1 MSPYF
6 NSSLKRVLAAK
17 HLPSVF
23 SLAEQNVVDVGQ
35 VVNDSRLGCAVRVVL
50 LEPLDSTSSLTVLG
64 DGYVVAGLHTVS
76 IVKDSSRSAEVSAK
90 DVGRRSE
97 KPPISSWHL
106 TATSSPGARRK
117 RWMTRRRC
125 LHSSGT
131 TRDTCFVWTMF
142 GGWVHWADLGRAVV
156 AALVDIG
163 FLADL
168 EVAMGRPNRTATI
181 VVVLGV
187 RD

>member
-1 MSPYF
+1 MWGG
-6 NSSLKRVLAAK
+6 
-17 HLPSVF
+17 PSVF

-35 VVNDSRLGCAVRVVL
+35 VVNESRLGCAVRVVL
-50 LEPLDSTSSLTVLG
+50 LKPLDSTSSLTVLG

-76 IVKDSSRSAEVSAK
+76 IVKDSSRSAQVSAK
-90 DVGRRSE
+90 DVGRGSGE
-97 KPPISSWHL
+97 AANQLVASHGNVI
-106 TATSSPGARRK
+106 ARGS
-117 RWMTRRRC
+117 TEAVDDEEEV
-125 LHSSGT
+125 LALV
-131 TRDTCFVWTMF
+131 RDHHGHVLCVDDVW
-142 GGWVHWADLGRAVV
+142 WDLVSWADLGRAVD

-181 VVVLGV
+181 VVVMGL